1 MTPELRTKLWKTWNR
16 NKRAVGLAPEW
27 EDFKP
32 FCQWAAANGV
42 EIDSKLLRIDCKKT
56 FGPQNIRITTLT
68 AAEQAARHTTQM
80 PRSREQAWNVA
91 VHSFRRA
98 LDQASEQAK
107 LKLVERITTGC
118 MPPEW
123 NNYLDY

>member
-1 MTPELRTKLWKTWNR
+1 MTPELRKTWNR

-27 EDFKP
+27 EDFET

-42 EIDSKLLRIDCKKT
+42 AIDSKLLRIDCKKT
-56 FGPQNIRITTLT
+56 FGPSNIRITTLT
-68 AAEQAARHTTQM
+68 AAEQAARHTAQLQ
-80 PRSREQAWNVA
+80 RSREQSWNVA
-91 VHSFRRA
+91 VLSFRRA

-107 LKLVERITTGC
+107 LKLVERVTTGS

-123 NNYLDY
+123 NNYLGY